1 MSDFTLFSEAVG
13 KQFKKMCEQSHS
25 KALFVTDTNKSV
37 LWEIYL
43 ESFPEGT
50 NLIYRERREYDCNS
64 CKSFIRAAG
73 NLVAFAPGYMVS
85 FSVEDIWTVWDT
97 AILNKNLPE
106 EYRVVAKAMRDYV
119 ISCTIYNQFLTTEGK
134 AGVQKSVVELKDRTV
149 QTWYHFFVNI
159 PKQFIANNKRIGT
172 QLGENKATYDVLKR
186 SCEELTLDAI
196 DTVLELISQNSL
208 YRGKEHQKA
217 VSEFRKLKVLIDATP
232 AECRDNAAWI
242 LTASKLP
249 SSITRIR
256 NTAIGTLLIDLSAE
270 VDLEEAVRKFE
281 AVVAPTNYRRPTA
294 VVTGGMVKKAK
305 EKVEELGLT
314 SALDRRH
321 AILTDISINDILFA
335 DRNVKPAIGGTVFD
349 DIAASTVDKKPRKM
363 DKVEEVPIDKFL
375 ADVVPLAESIEYML
389 ENRHI
394 KNLFSLVAPLD
405 PTAGRL
411 FNWDNNFSW
420 AYNGDLADS
429 IKERVKKAGGNVTGD
444 VCCRLA
450 WHNHDDLDLHMK
462 EPDGNEIY
470 YNNNRGYS
478 NNRGNK
484 SRCGGM
490 LDVDMNAGSAQT
502 REPVENIFYESRS
515 TMKEG
520 IYHLFVNQFARREN
534 HDYGFEVEVDLL
546 GEVISLGYDRIM
558 KDKEKVTALKF
569 EYSHANGIKVIE
581 SLSATAMSREIWGI
595 QTNKYHRITLA
606 MHSPNHWENSG
617 SGTGNKHY
625 MFVLDG
631 CSNPEPVR
639 GFFNEFLR
647 GDLNEHRKVFE
658 IVGSKMKAERTENQL
673 SGVGFSSTVRDYALF
688 RVKGKFNRIVKVVF

>member
-1 MSDFTLFSEAVG
+1 MSDFALFVEAVG
-13 KQFKKMCEQSHS
+13 KQFKKMYEQSHS
-25 KALFVTDTNKSV
+25 KALFVADTSKPV
-37 LWEIYL
+37 LWEMYL

-50 NLIYRERREYDCNS
+50 NHIYRVRREYDCS
-64 CKSFIRAAG
+64 ACRSFIRAVG
-73 NLVAFAPGYMVS
+73 NLIAFAPGYMNS
-85 FSVEDIWTVWDT
+85 FVTEDIWTVWDA
-97 AILNKNLPE
+97 AILNKKLLD

-119 ISCTIYNQFLTTEGK
+119 ISCTVRNQFLASEGK
-134 AGVQKSVVELKDRTV
+134 AGVQKNFAKLENGTV

-159 PKQFIANNKRIGT
+159 PKQFVLNKKRIDT
-172 QLGENKATYDVLKR
+172 QLGDKKATHDVLKR
-186 SCEELTLDAI
+186 SCEELTLDAV

-208 YRGKEHQKA
+208 YRGMEHKKA
-217 VSEFRKLKVLIDATP
+217 VMEFRKLKVLFDDTP

-242 LTASKLP
+242 LTASNLP

-270 VDLEEAVRKFE
+270 VSLEEAVRKFE

-294 VVTGGMVKKAK
+294 LVSAGMVEKAK

-321 AILTDISINDILFA
+321 AVLTDISINDILFA

-349 DIAASTVDKKPRKM
+349 DIMASTSDKKPRKM
-363 DKVEEVPIDKFL
+363 DKVEEVPIDRFL
-375 ADVVPLAESIEYML
+375 ADVVPLAESIEFML
-389 ENRHI
+389 ENRHL

-411 FNWDNNFSW
+411 FSWDNNFSW

-450 WHNHDDLDLHMK
+450 WRNHDDLDLHMK

-470 YNNNRGYS
+470 YNNNRGY
-478 NNRGNK
+478 NNNKGNK

-490 LDVDMNAGSAQT
+490 LDVDMNAGSSQT
-502 REPVENIFYESRS
+502 REPVENIFYESRH

-520 IYHLFVNQFARREN
+520 LYHLFVNQFARREN
-534 HDYGFEVEVDLL
+534 QDYGFEIEVDLL
-546 GEVISLGYDRIM
+546 GEVLSFSYDRIM

-569 EYSHANGIKVIE
+569 EYSHAYGAKILE
-581 SLSATAMSREIWGI
+581 SLPTSTMSREVWGI
-595 QTNKYHRITLA
+595 QTGKYHRVTLA

-631 CSNPEPVR
+631 CNNPDPVR

-658 IVGSKMKAERTENQL
+658 IVGSKMKAEPTENQL

-688 RVKGKFNRIVKVVF
+688 RIKGKFNRIVKVLF